1 MKSRED
7 KFPAPVELAMLIRHW
22 KTVWP
27 SATISSERMKQL
39 YPYILQKW
47 REGWTLAQIA
57 QTACSCNDGQNIAPS
72 PAALKV
78 VPKRHFSL
86 PPTGAVP
93 GQTFGED
100 EIRDAASVSRL
111 KLQKEVAVLKM
122 QSIGTE
128 IEILYRR
135 MRDAPDAARAR
146 LEEQRE
152 KLVRQQAQQQ
162 EIAKD
167 ATARLAGLESTG
179 LLSVGRKPRV
189 KKEPKP
195 APAPAKAARA
205 KRPAKAVTPAAPPA
219 PAPAAPSPP
228 APSTDDVEDAI
239 AKLYEDD

>member
-1 MKSRED
+1 MQ
-7 KFPAPVELAMLIRHW
+7 AIGAEL
-22 KTVWP
+22 
-27 SATISSERMKQL
+27 
-39 YPYILQKW
+39 
-47 REGWTLAQIA
+47 
-57 QTACSCNDGQNIAPS
+57 
-72 PAALKV
+72 
-78 VPKRHFSL
+78 
-86 PPTGAVP
+86 
-93 GQTFGED
+93 
-100 EIRDAASVSRL
+100 
-111 KLQKEVAVLKM
+111 
-122 QSIGTE
+122 
-128 IEILYRR
+128 EILYRR
-135 MRDAPDAARAR
+135 MREAPER
-146 LEEQRE
+146 LGQGWRQQRE

-179 LLSVGRKPRV
+179 RLPVGDRKPRV